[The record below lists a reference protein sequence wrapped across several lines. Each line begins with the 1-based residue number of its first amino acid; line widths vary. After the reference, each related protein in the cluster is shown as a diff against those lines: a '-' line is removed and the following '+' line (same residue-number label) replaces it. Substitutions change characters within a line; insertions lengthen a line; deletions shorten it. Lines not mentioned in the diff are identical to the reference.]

1 MDVFA
6 LANKILSNSDNIVK
20 KSIDVTIAHSYK
32 GDMEGLIVKHLG
44 ITPSHVNVIIALNDF
59 NTSSDYNGETE
70 IILVPSDI
78 LNLYLGNS

>member
-6 LANKILSNSDNIVK
+6 LANKLLSNKNNIVK

-44 ITPSHVNVIIALNDF
+44 ITPNHVNVIIAINDF
-59 NTSSDYNGETE
+59 NSSSDYNGETE
-70 IILVPSDI
+70 IILIPSDV
-78 LNLYLGNS
+78 LYLYLGD